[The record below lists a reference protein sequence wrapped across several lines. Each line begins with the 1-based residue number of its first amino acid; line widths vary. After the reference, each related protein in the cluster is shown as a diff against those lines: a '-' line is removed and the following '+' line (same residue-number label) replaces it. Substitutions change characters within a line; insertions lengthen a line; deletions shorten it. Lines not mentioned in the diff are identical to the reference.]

1 MGPGFG
7 HGGCSIAVT
16 MTKPRTSTAMSSSRQ
31 FSAELIARAMEW
43 QNLAAKLEQRAEA
56 WREEAARWD
65 RHRDHRAAISGYRVE
80 WAAEQTRQLAAWL
93 RLASDHLA
101 TLGADNLH

>member
-1 MGPGFG
+1 MAKQKMPVP
-7 HGGCSIAVT
+7 VT
-16 MTKPRTSTAMSSSRQ
+16 SPEE

>member
-1 MGPGFG
+1 MAKLIPA
-7 HGGCSIAVT
+7 CS
-16 MTKPRTSTAMSSSRQ
+16 PRQ
-31 FSAELIARAMEW
+31 FSTELIARAMEW

-56 WREEAARWD
+56 WLEDAVRWG
-65 RHRDHRAAISGYRVE
+65 RHRDRRASISGYRAQ

-101 TLGADNLH
+101 TLGAEDLD

>member
-1 MGPGFG
+1 MANPKTPVPTSHPGP
-7 HGGCSIAVT
+7 
-16 MTKPRTSTAMSSSRQ
+16 

-43 QNLAAKLEQRAEA
+43 QNLATKLEQRAEA
-56 WREEAARWD
+56 WLDEAARWD
-65 RHRDHRAAISGYRVE
+65 RHRDHRASISGYRVQ

>member
-1 MGPGFG
+1 M
-7 HGGCSIAVT
+7 V
-16 MTKPRTSTAMSSSRQ
+16 KPKAPVLMSSPNQ
-31 FSAELIARAMEW
+31 FSTELIARAMEW

-56 WREEAARWD
+56 WREEAANWD
-65 RHRDHRAAISGYRVE
+65 RYRDRRAAISGYRVQ

-101 TLGADNLH
+101 ALGAGEIH

>member
-1 MGPGFG
+1 MANPKTPVLMSQPG
-7 HGGCSIAVT
+7 
-16 MTKPRTSTAMSSSRQ
+16 Q
-31 FSAELIARAMEW
+31 FSGELIARAMEW

-56 WREEAARWD
+56 WIEEAARWN
-65 RHRDHRAAISGYRVE
+65 RHRDHRASISGYRLQ

>member
-1 MGPGFG
+1 
-7 HGGCSIAVT
+7 
-16 MTKPRTSTAMSSSRQ
+16 MSSPRQ

-56 WREEAARWD
+56 WTDDGARWNHRRD
-65 RHRDHRAAISGYRVE
+65 RRAAISGYRAQWV
-80 WAAEQTRQLAAWL
+80 AEQARQLAAWL

-101 TLGADNLH
+101 TLAASDI

>member
-1 MGPGFG
+1 M
-7 HGGCSIAVT
+7 AK
-16 MTKPRTSTAMSSSRQ
+16 TKISLAQTCPRQ
-31 FSAELIARAMEW
+31 FSTELIARSMEW

>member
-1 MGPGFG
+1 M
-7 HGGCSIAVT
+7 V
-16 MTKPRTSTAMSSSRQ
+16 KPKAPVLMSSPNQ
-31 FSAELIARAMEW
+31 FSTELIARAMEW

-56 WREEAARWD
+56 WREEAAHWD
-65 RHRDHRAAISGYRVE
+65 RYRDRRASISGYRVQ

-101 TLGADNLH
+101 ALGAGEIH